1 MKNKIILIFFCF
13 AFLLSGCSGKDY
25 NPMVPANQNSVSK
38 RAQLKEYDSPYTLCR
53 KNKDGTYSLYT
64 FAAPVQFRSVSGY
77 SFIDN
82 SLVASKNGFAFE
94 NKANEVKCFFPARLE
109 DHFKIVREDEFLSF
123 RFSVPSGFSS
133 AQKGR
138 YINSA
143 GDAVEAISYEKTGM
157 RLWFYA
163 TRAGIAFEAVYDG
176 SEVPPLAFEVSSSAR
191 FAENHQ
197 NGYVLLKDGSP
208 TVGIINCM
216 SARYDD
222 ERQLDI
228 PIETETVSEGNFKAS
243 FSINND
249 GRAFTAESSF
259 SLYQNKIPDTAVYSK
274 EESNEFLSSYACI
287 GTSPEKGDGWL
298 YTRFRMNYIYGISPE
313 SIVSSE
319 YYIRQLGGT
328 LEASNIEIFKPAEN
342 WTSTGMTWQKR
353 ILPGEKLPIS
363 GEKQKNGW
371 ITVNL
376 TDFTK
381 ECYSDPQ
388 WAAESAGLL
397 IKAENPDAYAM
408 LATSDHPVYAPYL
421 VTTVSKL
428 PESFFPPDD
437 INPSDD

>member
-1 MKNKIILIFFCF
+1 MKNKIILIFFCL

-38 RAQLKEYDSPYTLCR
+38 RAQLNEYDSPYTLCR

-64 FAAPVQFRSVSGY
+64 FTAPVQFRSVSGY

-123 RFSVPSGFSS
+123 RFSAPSGFSS

-163 TRAGIAFEAVYDG
+163 TRAGIAFEAVCDG

-222 ERQLDI
+222 EWQLDI

-287 GTSPEKGDGWL
+287 GTSPEKGAGWL
-298 YTRFRMNYIYGISPE
+298 YTRFRINYIYGISPE
-313 SIVSSE
+313 STLGVQGSIWFFGAETPQSGVILVAGREPGCLVCLAIAAFLLPKNSAVTCRRAK
-319 YYIRQLGGT
+319 IRVGKVAG
-328 LEASNIEIFKPAEN
+328 
-342 WTSTGMTWQKR
+342 R
-353 ILPGEKLPIS
+353 R
-363 GEKQKNGW
+363 
-371 ITVNL
+371 
-376 TDFTK
+376 
-381 ECYSDPQ
+381 
-388 WAAESAGLL
+388 WA
-397 IKAENPDAYAM
+397 
-408 LATSDHPVYAPYL
+408 
-421 VTTVSKL
+421 
-428 PESFFPPDD
+428 
-437 INPSDD
+437 